1 MLGFQNMISC
11 VVEKNQKIDCEALY
25 RQVVMLLKDTGN
37 SINAFDMVQNLRH
50 YDDSTYAH

>member
-1 MLGFQNMISC
+1 MISC